1 MMVLLVH
8 EALALVVRVL
18 VVQGALALVAVEEIL
33 TLLMVKDLM
42 MQYALTVGEALM
54 VEEVHAVLTFLV
66 VAEAL
71 LVQ

>member
-1 MMVLLVH
+1 MMVLLEH
-8 EALALVVRVL
+8 EALALVV
-18 VVQGALALVAVEEIL
+18 QGASALVAVEEIL
-33 TLLMVKDLM
+33 TLLRVKDLM
-42 MQYALTVGEALM
+42 MQYALMVGEALM

>member
-1 MMVLLVH
+1 MMVFL
-8 EALALVVRVL
+8 ALALVVR
-18 VVQGALALVAVEEIL
+18 GASALVAVEEIL

-42 MQYALTVGEALM
+42 MQYALMVGEALM

>member
-1 MMVLLVH
+1 MMVFLVH
-8 EALALVVRVL
+8 DALALVV
-18 VVQGALALVAVEEIL
+18 QGASALVAVEEIL
-33 TLLMVKDLM
+33 TLVMVKDLM
-42 MQYALTVGEALM
+42 M

>member
-1 MMVLLVH
+1 MMVFL
-8 EALALVVRVL
+8 ALALVVR
-18 VVQGALALVAVEEIL
+18 GASALVAVEEIL

-42 MQYALTVGEALM
+42 MQYALM

>member
-8 EALALVVRVL
+8 EAPALVVLAL

-42 MQYALTVGEALM
+42 MQYALMVGEALM

>member
-1 MMVLLVH
+1 MMVFLVPD
-8 EALALVVRVL
+8 ALALVV
-18 VVQGALALVAVEEIL
+18 QGASALVAVEEIL

-42 MQYALTVGEALM
+42 MQYALMVGEALM
-54 VEEVHAVLTFLV
+54 VEEVHAVLTFLL